1 MPLRGQIMVRAA
13 GERASPSCR
22 HSCTEAQPHGLGAR
36 RLLSTLWFCF
46 VLLAG
51 VFFPGLARAE
61 GSRIA
66 EPNWEACRAMSGVAA
81 VLEEQPRPEDA
92 VLDVPVRIAVY
103 PLKWTYGQRPLRV
116 LTLTAGRSESEMV
129 YRDIVADIER
139 EIFAKEFEFHL
150 TFQSFD
156 PNDWPRV
163 FLQHDIYPS
172 LQKPG
177 TDGWFLRHILPDHY
191 RPSPIRGPI
200 YADERRGR
208 YEFICFGNWEWSR
221 PRWGPPTRER
231 LRITWVA
238 ASRNEAVNGTGV
250 RIRCRDIDPLRGAPL
265 PIPTMSCELELLG
278 PLNQVRVRIASP
290 SNEAL
295 VHALRWLRAT
305 FPNFWPPGYL

>member
-22 HSCTEAQPHGLGAR
+22 HSCTEVQPHGLGAR

-81 VLEEQPRPEDA
+81 VLEEQPRPEDS

-139 EIFAKEFEFHL
+139 EIFAKEFEFHV

-208 YEFICFGNWEWSR
+208 YEFICFGNWEWRR
-221 PRWGPPTRER
+221 PRCGPPTRER

-265 PIPTMSCELELLG
+265 PIPTMSCELEL
-278 PLNQVRVRIASP
+278 
-290 SNEAL
+290 
-295 VHALRWLRAT
+295 
-305 FPNFWPPGYL
+305 

>member
-22 HSCTEAQPHGLGAR
+22 HSCTEVQPHGLGAR

-129 YRDIVADIER
+129 NRDIVADIER
-139 EIFAKEFEFHL
+139 EIFAKEFEFHV